1 MTQTTDSDDEM
12 VGPGGGFN
20 AKNVIGF
27 KACLLGFVGEGFR
40 VSTAA
45 APAAAE
51 LFQD

>member
-1 MTQTTDSDDEM
+1 MM
-12 VGPGGGFN
+12 KWAGGAFN

-27 KACLLGFVGEGFR
+27 KACLLGFVEEGFM
-40 VSTAA
+40 STAA